1 MNKQTNKQGNRT
13 RQLIY
18 DFIVAYTKENLFPPT
33 IEEIRT
39 GTGIG
44 SKQTVWYQL
53 QKLEKFGLVEL
64 RGETNRGIKLIGY
77 ELKKIENK
85 SNQTIDNGGA

>member
-1 MNKQTNKQGNRT
+1 MEKQGSRT

-18 DFIVAYTKENLFPPT
+18 EYIVAYTKENLFPPT

-39 GTGIG
+39 AIGVG

-53 QKLEKFGLVEL
+53 RNLEKAGLVEL
-64 RGETNRGIKLIGY
+64 RTETNRGIKLIGY

-85 SNQTIDNGGA
+85 SNLTIDNGGV